1 MDPDT
6 AQEKTN
12 EEEIDGKEQPI
23 DLQVKNKR
31 NTTNCGNKN
40 TSVSRKIPLGNL
52 PDITTTTDKK
62 TRRDRPTATYPIKI
76 SKRERNNNRR
86 RRSIDHR
93 VIERERARK
102 TAREIRMI
110 QVLYGILFFNQT

>member
-1 MDPDT
+1 MNSDI
-6 AQEKTN
+6 AKKKTD
-12 EEEIDGKEQPI
+12 EGEIDGDEQPI

-31 NTTNCGNKN
+31 NTKNRGNEN
-40 TSVSRKIPLGNL
+40 TSRSRKIPLGNL

-76 SKRERNNNRR
+76 SKRERNNNCQ

-93 VIERERARK
+93 VTERERARK
-102 TAREIRMI
+102 TAREIRKYKS
-110 QVLYGILFFNQT
+110 QRPNTRTQE